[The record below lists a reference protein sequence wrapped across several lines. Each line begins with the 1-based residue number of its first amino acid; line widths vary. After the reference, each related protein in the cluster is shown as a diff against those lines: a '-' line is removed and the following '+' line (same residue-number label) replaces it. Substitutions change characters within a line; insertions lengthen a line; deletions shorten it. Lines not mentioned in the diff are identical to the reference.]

1 MDKVNE
7 KLGAWLLIKGN
18 SKQKLARVLGV
29 SRPTLDKK
37 LSGESEW
44 LWSQV
49 CAIADLVN
57 CTLEDL
63 R

>member
-49 CAIADLVN
+49 CAIADLAN